1 MFQKYYIATN
11 IASNTD
17 VVKMEDLTE
26 ENCCIPSLQKEPK
39 PLFKKCRGRRPRWWG
54 QPLRFVE
61 LGMGVMSPVGA
72 HSLWAGL
79 CPEKLVK
86 IKKKTKPAKSVFL
99 VFSPAVKGKRLI
111 KGILPLQAFMT
122 VSLIAAGIHP
132 DKILDWS

>member
-1 MFQKYYIATN
+1 
-11 IASNTD
+11 
-17 VVKMEDLTE
+17 
-26 ENCCIPSLQKEPK
+26 
-39 PLFKKCRGRRPRWWG
+39 
-54 QPLRFVE
+54 
-61 LGMGVMSPVGA
+61 MSPVGA

-86 IKKKTKPAKSVFL
+86 LKKTKPANSVFV